1 MRRPATPDS
10 TPETSKATTDA
21 TPAAAGRWRRA
32 LVAVVPAVLA
42 VAVFLAVY
50 FAVRDRLPDEL
61 ATHMGPD
68 GRADGFT
75 DRTAFVVTAALALTG
90 VGALFALLSRLPAR
104 AGQASVP
111 RAMSAMGAGTLAL
124 LDWVLVM
131 LLLANTGIDDPATV
145 RFSGW
150 HILWALA
157 AWAVTGAL
165 AWFAAG
171 PDPAPAARTDDGPAS
186 GARRLPL
193 GPGEQIAWTRT
204 AGSPGVLAAGGVTVA
219 TLAVTGAYAGWWLLA
234 LAVPLGAAFAATG
247 RIRVTADARGL
258 TVTPAGLRRPRVR
271 IPLDE
276 IATASARRVSA
287 VRDFGGF
294 GYRIRAGASGVI
306 LRSGDALAVD
316 RASGGTFLVTVD
328 DAATAAATLNALAA
342 RAHRAAP

>member
-1 MRRPATPDS
+1 MRRPETPDS
-10 TPETSKATTDA
+10 PQDM
-21 TPAAAGRWRRA
+21 TPATAAPWRRT

-75 DRTAFVVTAALALTG
+75 GRTAFAVTAALALAG
-90 VGALFALLSRLPAR
+90 VGALFALLSRLPTR
-104 AGQASVP
+104 AGQASAP

-131 LLLANTGIDDPATV
+131 LLLANTGVDDPASV

-157 AWAVTGAL
+157 AWAVTGAM

-171 PDPAPAARTDDGPAS
+171 PDPAPAARTGDIRD
-186 GARRLPL
+186 ARRLPI
-193 GPGEQIAWTRT
+193 GPREQIAWTRT
-204 AGSPGVLAAGGVTVA
+204 AGSPGLLAAGGGTVLTLTVTA
-219 TLAVTGAYAGWWLLA
+219 AYAGWWIIA
-234 LAVPLGAAFAATG
+234 LAVPLAVAFAATG

-276 IATASARRVSA
+276 IATASTRRVSA

-328 DAATAAATLNALAA
+328 DAATAAATLNTLAA